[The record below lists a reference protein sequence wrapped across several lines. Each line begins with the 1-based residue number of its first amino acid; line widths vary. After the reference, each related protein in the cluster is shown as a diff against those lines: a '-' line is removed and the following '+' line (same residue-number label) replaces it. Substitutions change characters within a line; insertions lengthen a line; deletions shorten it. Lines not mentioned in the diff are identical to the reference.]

1 MYSKASYELSVI
13 RSTLVYWPASNK
25 NIFMFDLCSPL
36 WCAFLFTTLSW
47 HSSFLRL
54 SARENQRI
62 LLQHYCC
69 FAIFRC
75 VCFRLSEFPLFDL
88 AIGIDFVV
96 ARNTGTTKRAP
107 NLIPRTQFQDSFKPW
122 THILYCLYS
131 TVLKSVFWRSRLV
144 DIYRSM
150 SATITDSLI
159 VSFIQRKFATN
170 LNQV

>member
-36 WCAFLFTTLSW
+36 WCAFLFMTLSW
-47 HSSFLRL
+47 HSFFLRL

-62 LLQHYCC
+62 LLQH
-69 FAIFRC
+69 FC
-75 VCFRLSEFPLFDL
+75 VWFRLIEFPLFDW
-88 AIGIDFVV
+88 ATGIDFVV
-96 ARNTGTTKRAP
+96 AHSTGTTKRAP
-107 NLIPRTQFQDSFKPW
+107 ILIPRTQFQDSFKPW
-122 THILYCLYS
+122 THILYCLYYN
-131 TVLKSVFWRSRLV
+131 VLKSVFWRSRLV

-159 VSFIQRKFATN
+159 VSCIQRKFATN

>member
-47 HSSFLRL
+47 HSFFLRL

-62 LLQHYCC
+62 LLQHYC
-69 FAIFRC
+69 
-75 VCFRLSEFPLFDL
+75 VCFRLGEFPLFDL

-96 ARNTGTTKRAP
+96 ARNTRTTKRAP

-122 THILYCLYS
+122 THNILYCLYYN
-131 TVLKSVFWRSRLV
+131 VLKSVFWRSRLV
-144 DIYRSM
+144 NIYRSM